1 MKINISNAQS
11 LIGSALF
18 NKKLTIKEL
27 KEIFVNDGEVNI
39 EEVVNKMLALN
50 HIYTSDNGHDGLL
63 KRVFYH
69 CNASYIL
76 RLQQEGNDVYIG
88 LLGRKRL
95 HEIYEIKLE
104 EKIERLFR
112 EHTGYWVNGHDYFG
126 FYQDN
131 NLSVYLDNFPGQKK
145 MFQSSLP
152 IRTLRDLEYN
162 LKQCG
167 LELKLRKL

>member
-27 KEIFVNDGEVNI
+27 KELFVNDGEVNI
-39 EEVVNKMLALN
+39 EEVVNKMLDLQ
-50 HIYTSDNGHDGLL
+50 HLYTSDNGHDGLL

-76 RLQQEGNDVYIG
+76 RLQQEGNNVYIG

-95 HEIYEIKLE
+95 HEIYEIELDEKTERVFKE
-104 EKIERLFR
+104 EAR
-112 EHTGYWVNGHDYFG
+112 YWVNGHDYFG
-126 FYQDN
+126 FYEN
-131 NLSVYLDNFPGQKK
+131 GNLSVYVDNFPGPKK
-145 MFQSSLP
+145 MFLSSLP

-167 LELKLRKL
+167 LEMKFRKL